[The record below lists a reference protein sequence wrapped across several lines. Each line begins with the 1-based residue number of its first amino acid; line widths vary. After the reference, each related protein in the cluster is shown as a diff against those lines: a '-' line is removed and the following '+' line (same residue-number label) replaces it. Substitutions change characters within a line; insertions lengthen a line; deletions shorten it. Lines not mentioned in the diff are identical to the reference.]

1 MSKRFCSG
9 YFYIHHPFSF
19 FFFSFSFSFS
29 FYFKRYCT
37 TFSTLTPMVP
47 SDLSFF
53 LFRLYTSIIP
63 HSSSVCPTNTLSSDN
78 EQAFSAQLNS
88 PKFSITRFSFWEEVQ
103 PTYYPRIQNFCWW
116 GRYRRSILFF
126 TLPSFTLLREM
137 PTLVFSRLR
146 AFDWTVIEWSC
157 NDCATIIARPL
168 THRFMIVLRPLHHRV

>member
-1 MSKRFCSG
+1 MPKRFSRAIPTSIIL
-9 YFYIHHPFSF
+9 FLLMTKSFFF

-29 FYFKRYCT
+29 FYFKRYCS
-37 TFSTLTPMVP
+37 TFSTLTPMFP

-53 LFRLYTSIIP
+53 LFRLYASIIP
-63 HSSSVCPTNTLSSDN
+63 HSSSVCSTNTLSSDN

-126 TLPSFTLLREM
+126 TLLSFTLLRKI
-137 PTLVFSRLR
+137 PTLVFSGLR
-146 AFDWTVIEWSC
+146 ALIERSL
-157 NDCATIIARPL
+157 NGHATIVRRLSHDHSLIAL
-168 THRFMIVLRPLHHRV
+168 